1 MKGIVF
7 AVLVALI
14 APPASA
20 ASAPPTLRKTP
31 NLAKNAEAYPTL
43 VGATPAIARIN
54 RALRAANAKQRE
66 DMKDCRRDAPQ
77 DGYWWEQSVDAP
89 LIGAHFVSLWAH
101 GNLSCGGAH
110 PNFIDEAL
118 VFDLS
123 AGERVD
129 WRRLLPAS
137 LLAEP
142 GRASE
147 GADPPADA
155 IASPALT
162 ALFLA
167 ESEKEGVG
175 ADCKEA
181 FAEQEMKFEFWPD
194 AKAKGLAMR
203 AANLLHWAEGPC
215 GGPVTIP
222 IETLKRLGFDARLI
236 QDVETGR
243 YQVAE
248 P

>member
-1 MKGIVF
+1 MKAIAF

-14 APPASA
+14 APPALA

-54 RALRAANAKQRE
+54 RALQAANAKQRE

-118 VFDLS
+118 RFRS
-123 AGERVD
+123 EHRRAGRLAQAASRVVARRAGPSVGAPTAGRRD
-129 WRRLLPAS
+129 RLAGADGAVHRRIGKGRRRRRLQ
-137 LLAEP
+137 
-142 GRASE
+142 R
-147 GADPPADA
+147 
-155 IASPALT
+155 
-162 ALFLA
+162 
-167 ESEKEGVG
+167 GVR
-175 ADCKEA
+175 
-181 FAEQEMKFEFWPD
+181 PS
-194 AKAKGLAMR
+194 R
-203 AANLLHWAEGPC
+203 
-215 GGPVTIP
+215 
-222 IETLKRLGFDARLI
+222 R
-236 QDVETGR
+236 
-243 YQVAE
+243 
-248 P
+248 